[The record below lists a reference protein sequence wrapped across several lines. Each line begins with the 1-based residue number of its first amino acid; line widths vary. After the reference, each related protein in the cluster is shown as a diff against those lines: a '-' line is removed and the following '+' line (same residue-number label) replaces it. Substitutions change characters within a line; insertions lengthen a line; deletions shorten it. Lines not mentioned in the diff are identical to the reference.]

1 MLHASRKH
9 SEMAVRHTEGVWR
22 SSLDASCALSSD
34 GCCTL
39 SVVPSFLS
47 VPAVFWLSVSALCCC
62 LFLLSVC
69 LCVCLMSPVCL
80 CLSVS
85 VCIYLCL
92 SVSVS
97 VCLCLSVSVCVCLC
111 LSVSVCVC
119 LCLSVSVCVCL
130 CCLSVSVCV
139 CVCLSACYCLC
150 SVVWHPPVGPL
161 PQPKLYRV
169 IYESGADS
177 SVSLFLSPEELFLE
191 RPFVQSWKALSNN
204 LEDLF

>member
-22 SSLDASCALSSD
+22 SFLDASCALSSD

-39 SVVPSFLS
+39 SVVPCLLS

-85 VCIYLCL
+85 VCIYLR
-92 SVSVS
+92 
-97 VCLCLSVSVCVCLC
+97 LSVSVCVCL
-111 LSVSVCVC
+111 
-119 LCLSVSVCVCL
+119 
-130 CCLSVSVCV
+130 CLSVSVCV

-150 SVVWHPPVGPL
+150 SVVWHPPVGP
-161 PQPKLYRV
+161 
-169 IYESGADS
+169 
-177 SVSLFLSPEELFLE
+177 FLSRNSTVSSMKAELTH
-191 RPFVQSWKALSNN
+191 PSLS
-204 LEDLF
+204 FIS